1 MNTLQQIFDAV
12 ATHLLSQPGP
22 AMAPAGT
29 CRYRTSDG
37 RMCAVGCLIPDDRYD
52 PGIEG
57 YTVLENQSVWDAL
70 PPHIH
75 EIRNVRSLLS
85 DLQSV
90 HDSRANHAL
99 DGDQYIWN
107 RPSLITRL
115 AKIARAHNLSP
126 DAIA

>member
-1 MNTLQQIFDAV
+1 MNTLQHVFDAV

-22 AMAPAGT
+22 AMSSTGT
-29 CRYRTSDG
+29 CRYRAPDG

-57 YTVLENQSVWDAL
+57 YTVFENQNVWDAL

-75 EIRNVRSLLS
+75 EIRNVHSLLS

-90 HDSRANHAL
+90 HDSRANYIC
-99 DGDQYIWN
+99 DEDQYIWN
-107 RPSLITRL
+107 HPSLIARL
-115 AKIARAHNLSP
+115 AMIARARDLSP